1 VEFALGNNCY
11 IALGRQILLW
21 GVKVTLGEEVTLG
34 NNCYI
39 ALGRQILLWGVEVTL
54 LWGGSYSGK

>member
-1 VEFALGNNCY
+1 MEIYSGK
-11 IALGRQILLW
+11 IILLW
-21 GVKVTLGEEVTLG
+21 GGKYCSGEEVTLG

-54 LWGGSYSGK
+54 GRKLLWGGSYSGK

>member
-1 VEFALGNNCY
+1 M
-11 IALGRQILLW
+11 LW
-21 GVKVTLGEEVTLG
+21 GGKYCSGEEVTLG

-54 LWGGSYSGK
+54 GRKLLWGGSYSGK

>member
-1 VEFALGNNCY
+1 
-11 IALGRQILLW
+11 
-21 GVKVTLGEEVTLG
+21 VKVTLGEEVTLG